1 MQGQDLALVLTE
13 QQLTLPGLLLPSVF
27 KRILGLLDMR
37 QQGLLRT
44 LASRRARSARSARC
58 LRRRRS
64 VSTSPSSTSEWDM
77 GGQLLELLQRDG
89 HRRGFTQILA
99 QETIHRLPAVYGQVR
114 QGIAARLVLPQL
126 EHQLDLL
133 VRRQ

>member
-44 LASRRARSARSARC
+44 L
-58 LRRRRS
+58 
-64 VSTSPSSTSEWDM
+64 
-77 GGQLLELLQRDG
+77 G
-89 HRRGFTQILA
+89 LA
-99 QETIHRLPAVYGQVR
+99 QGTFGPIGSVPAQTTKRLHLTEQHVR
-114 QGIAARLVLPQL
+114 MGHGWSAP
-126 EHQLDLL
+126 
-133 VRRQ
+133 